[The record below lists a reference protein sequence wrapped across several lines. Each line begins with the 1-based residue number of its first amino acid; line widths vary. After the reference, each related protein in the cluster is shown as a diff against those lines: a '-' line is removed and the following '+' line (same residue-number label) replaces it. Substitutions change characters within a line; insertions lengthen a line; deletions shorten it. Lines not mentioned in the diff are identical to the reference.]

1 METGEVTNLW
11 LGTHHDGANPTGGH
25 GDLALPGS
33 FRILVGWETSLRDQR
48 TLHRF
53 EGAALG

>member
-1 METGEVTNLW
+1 MKPSEVTNLW
-11 LGTHHDGANPTGGH
+11 LGTHHDGTNATVGH

-33 FRILVGWETSLRDQR
+33 FRILVGWETSLRAQR